1 MNFKKLKVYGEK
13 EDFVQAAYLGPK
25 IERWGIAVK
34 PVITKDEYGWST
46 YFAEGWVSNSEIE
59 HALQSQNERLLDCEF
74 LTKRGTYS
82 QDLFDTLGEAK
93 KWFALWGE
101 SKVAST
107 CDVIFFKLGS
117 ELGAEF
123 LSLRWNDVY
132 GTRIDNLKGELSQ
145 RFHQGEESLDEFSD
159 AAHKRYMEIA
169 NMFDYSVT
177 PEFEELFSAAS
188 KPTEKTTELQD
199 AMNFGDIEVGVNQ
212 GSDIGCAGYIV
223 GFFIFLLLLGI
234 LGGC

>member
-13 EDFVQAAYLGPK
+13 EDFVQAAYVGPK
-25 IERWGIAVK
+25 VERWGIAVK

-46 YFAEGWVSNSEIE
+46 HFAEGWVSNSEIE

-145 RFHQGEESLDEFSD
+145 RFRQGEESLDEFSD
-159 AAHKRYMEIA
+159 ASHKRYMEIA

-188 KPTEKTTELQD
+188 KPTEQTT
-199 AMNFGDIEVGVNQ
+199 
-212 GSDIGCAGYIV
+212 
-223 GFFIFLLLLGI
+223 
-234 LGGC
+234 

>member
-1 MNFKKLKVYGEK
+1 MVDLN
-13 EDFVQAAYLGPK
+13 
-25 IERWGIAVK
+25 
-34 PVITKDEYGWST
+34 
-46 YFAEGWVSNSEIE
+46 AEGWVSNSEIE

-107 CDVIFFKLGS
+107 CDVIFFKLDS

-132 GTRIDNLKGELSQ
+132 GTRIDNLK
-145 RFHQGEESLDEFSD
+145 R
-159 AAHKRYMEIA
+159 
-169 NMFDYSVT
+169 
-177 PEFEELFSAAS
+177 
-188 KPTEKTTELQD
+188 
-199 AMNFGDIEVGVNQ
+199 
-212 GSDIGCAGYIV
+212 
-223 GFFIFLLLLGI
+223 
-234 LGGC
+234 

>member
-25 IERWGIAVK
+25 VERWGISVK
-34 PVITKDEYGWST
+34 PVITKGEYGWST
-46 YFAEGWVSNSEIE
+46 HFAEGWIANAEIE
-59 HALQSQNERLLDCEF
+59 RALQGQDERLLDSEF
-74 LTKRGTYS
+74 LTKRGSYS

-93 KWFALWGE
+93 KWFALWAE

-107 CDVIFFKLGS
+107 CDVVFYKLGE

-132 GTRIDNLKGELSQ
+132 GTPIDNLKGELSK
-145 RFHQGEESLDEFSD
+145 RFNQGEESREEFSE

-169 NMFDYSVT
+169 DTFDYSVP
-177 PEFEELFSAAS
+177 PELEERFSKSS
-188 KPTEKTTELQD
+188 KPNEVSKELQD
-199 AMNFGDIEVGVNQ
+199 AMNFGDIEVGVNIG
-212 GSDIGCAGYIV
+212 GSESWGCLWWVVI
-223 GFFIFLLLLGI
+223 GFFLLVMIGT
-234 LGGC
+234 CS